1 MTINFDQNYYIGVK
15 IISMKA
21 EELLIKIQKL
31 DWVQLQEKVL
41 KWLSVHVLPSKI
53 RHILRVEKNSEELA
67 SDCGQKKIKA
77 QLAGLIYGLT
87 KYFYPNSFLTTL
99 EIRKSRNRLT
109 ISSLPSLA

>member
-1 MTINFDQNYYIGVK
+1 MTINFDQNYYFGVK

-53 RHILRVEKNSEELA
+53 RHILMWEKMAEELA
-67 SDCGQKKIKA
+67 GY
-77 QLAGLIYGLT
+77 YGLNQERD
-87 KYFYPNSFLTTL
+87 KPARH
-99 EIRKSRNRLT
+99 EIW
-109 ISSLPSLA
+109 PS